1 MLRKIFFIL
10 AVFFS
15 ANVFAQSQFAIVDF
29 QAVLESLSDYNL
41 VILQLNETSNRY
53 QEEYSKMSADIDKK
67 FEDYQTLNKNN
78 TPESIKQRRIQEIQ
92 NMQKRAEQ
100 FLATAEEDLKR
111 QENQLIDPIKV
122 RVKDAIRQVGEQN
135 GFVFVFP
142 AEAPLYQSID
152 VVDITE
158 DVKTLLQNPQ

>member
-15 ANVFAQSQFAIVDF
+15 ANVFAQSQFAVVDF

-142 AEAPLYQSID
+142 VEAPLYQSID

-158 DVKTLLQNPQ
+158 DVKALLQNPQ

>member
-135 GFVFVFP
+135 GFVFVFS

-158 DVKTLLQNPQ
+158 DVKALLQNPQ